1 MFQLAG
7 YATWRT
13 LDLPRSL
20 SGNETASC
28 SVSTEKIEGILQERI
43 CTKEKQ
49 HFRCKF
55 NTVRRVCEIE
65 FSIDVCRFR
74 SVLANGSLYFT
85 SVQHSRNERPDEGLY
100 QCSATRP
107 SVGTII
113 SRAAKLQIASLPRFE
128 LEPKDV
134 AVRVGDTARFNCLVM
149 VINFSHFVRFSPLPF
164 FFLAAPLSIQ
174 GPRLFA
180 LFICKNKQKLDSFLT
195 CRQKKK

>member
-1 MFQLAG
+1 MNFQL
-7 YATWRT
+7 TCV
-13 LDLPRSL
+13 L
-20 SGNETASC
+20 
-28 SVSTEKIEGILQERI
+28 
-43 CTKEKQ
+43 
-49 HFRCKF
+49 F
-55 NTVRRVCEIE
+55 
-65 FSIDVCRFR
+65 RFR

-195 CRQKKK
+195 CRQTKKIKIKTGQLA